1 MSSKEFLF
9 TFNDDD
15 NDDDDDDAVKSI
27 PPSNRKSTSTKEP
40 MTVPAVFV
48 SNFPLYSLTSQ
59 LLENWAECYP
69 KSPRDRMELPRDV
82 AGMNTPSLVFQ
93 RAPDVSELTT
103 EGDRL
108 ERRDIIPGKYYGG
121 LKVWSCA
128 PYLVAYMF
136 GNRDMFRRLFEITDS
151 SIEKTTARKP
161 SPDGQF
167 AVTSSTHPIV
177 AEVGC
182 GQGLPGIAALLL
194 GARRVIFQDYNKEVL
209 EMCVKSNIGA
219 NLLRHAEFVAL
230 CENPPSSCL
239 PVVQMVSG
247 DWSHL
252 QWQDSD
258 DGTGKKSHDVRC
270 KVVLGS
276 DVTFDEEACEKLAEM
291 LERCL
296 SPAAGVAYIA
306 SKQYYFGT
314 NGGALEFQKCAEARG
329 LQVEEVSRMDEAG
342 GMQRLIMRVER
353 RG

>member
-9 TFNDDD
+9 TFDD
-15 NDDDDDDAVKSI
+15 DDDDDDAVKSL
-27 PPSNRKSTSTKEP
+27 PPFTGRSTSTKT

-48 SNFPLYSLTSQ
+48 SQFPVYSLTSQ

-69 KSPRDRMELPRDV
+69 THPRDRMELPREA
-82 AGMNTPSLVFQ
+82 AGMNTPPLVYQ

-103 EGDRL
+103 EGDKL

-136 GNRDMFRRLFEITDS
+136 GNRDMFRRLFEITDNP
-151 SIEKTTARKP
+151 IENTTARKTP
-161 SPDGQF
+161 PDGQF
-167 AVTSSTHPIV
+167 AGTSLVHPIV

-194 GARRVIFQDYNKEVL
+194 GARRVIFQDYNEEVL
-209 EMCVKSNIGA
+209 EICVKSNIGA
-219 NLLRHAEFVAL
+219 NLLRHAEVVAL
-230 CENPPSSCL
+230 RENSSPSCL

-247 DWSHL
+247 DWSRL
-252 QWQDSD
+252 QWQDCD
-258 DGTGKKSHDVRC
+258 DGTGKKAHDVRC

-276 DVTFDEEACEKLAEM
+276 DVTFDDEACEKLAEM

-296 SPAAGVAYIA
+296 SPTSGVAYIA

-314 NGGALEFQKCAEARG
+314 NGGALEFQKCAEGRG